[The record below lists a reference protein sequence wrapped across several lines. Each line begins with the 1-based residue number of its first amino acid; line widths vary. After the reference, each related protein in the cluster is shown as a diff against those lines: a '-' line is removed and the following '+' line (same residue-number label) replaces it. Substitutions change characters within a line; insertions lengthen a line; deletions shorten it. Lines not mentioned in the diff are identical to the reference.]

1 MVGDAAC
8 ARSVDSCG
16 SENDPV
22 SRESCVDQ
30 LRDALDV
37 EKQLTKALPRIAKTS
52 ISADVRQAIEDQ
64 LARSRSRV
72 ERLLS
77 ALASLG
83 NTSAAATAA
92 RPPRLGDPAN
102 SF

>member
-8 ARSVDSCG
+8 ARWFGTCESG
-16 SENDPV
+16 NGPV

-37 EKQLTKALPRIAKTS
+37 EKQLTKALPRIAKSS

-64 LARSRSRV
+64 LVRSRSRV
-72 ERLLS
+72 ERLLDV
-77 ALASLG
+77 LADLG
-83 NTSAAATAA
+83 DTSPAATAA
-92 RPPRLGDPAN
+92 GTPSAG
-102 SF
+102 

>member
-1 MVGDAAC
+1 MVGNPAC
-8 ARSVDSCG
+8 ARWFGTCESG
-16 SENDPV
+16 NEPV

-37 EKQLTKALPRIAKTS
+37 EKQLTKALPRIAKSS

-72 ERLLS
+72 ERLLDVLA
-77 ALASLG
+77 ALG
-83 NTSAAATAA
+83 DTSPAATAA
-92 RPPRLGDPAN
+92 GTPSAG
-102 SF
+102 